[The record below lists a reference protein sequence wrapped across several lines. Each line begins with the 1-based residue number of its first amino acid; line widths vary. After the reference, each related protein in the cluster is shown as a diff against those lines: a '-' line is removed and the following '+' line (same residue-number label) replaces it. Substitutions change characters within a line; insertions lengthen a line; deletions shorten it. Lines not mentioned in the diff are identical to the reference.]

1 MAGLSETNGF
11 GKKRIMIVDHNEEEQ
26 AAVKKML
33 GEDYEVLVAETGVQA
48 LGYMQDK
55 EIPHLILLDLLIPE
69 THGMDALKTLKS
81 TPRLRQIPVIFLAN
95 MDDMNLRVEGL
106 GNGGDDFIQKPIHEE
121 LMKLKIRRQLYIAQ
135 LEQENQILQLKLQSL
150 RNRIDRVFDEVF

>member
-11 GKKRIMIVDHNEEEQ
+11 GKKRIMIVDHNEEVRKQ
-26 AAVKKML
+26 V
-33 GEDYEVLVAETGVQA
+33 Y
-48 LGYMQDK
+48 
-55 EIPHLILLDLLIPE
+55 
-69 THGMDALKTLKS
+69 
-81 TPRLRQIPVIFLAN
+81 RIFLAN
-95 MDDMNLRVEGL
+95 MDDMNLRVEEF

-135 LEQENQILQLKLQSL
+135 LEQENRILQLKLQSL

>member
-1 MAGLSETNGF
+1 MAGLNETNGL

-33 GEDYEVLVAETGVQA
+33 GEEYEVLVAETGVQA

-55 EIPHLILLDLLIPE
+55 EIPHLILRDLLIPE

>member
-1 MAGLSETNGF
+1 
-11 GKKRIMIVDHNEEEQ
+11 
-26 AAVKKML
+26 
-33 GEDYEVLVAETGVQA
+33 
-48 LGYMQDK
+48 
-55 EIPHLILLDLLIPE
+55 
-69 THGMDALKTLKS
+69 MDALKTLKS

-95 MDDMNLRVEGL
+95 MNLRVEEF

-135 LEQENQILQLKLQSL
+135 LEQENRILQLKLQSL

>member
-1 MAGLSETNGF
+1 MAGLNETNGL

>member
-1 MAGLSETNGF
+1 MAGLNETNGL

-33 GEDYEVLVAETGVQA
+33 GEEYEVLVAETGVQA

>member
-1 MAGLSETNGF
+1 MAGLNETNGL

-135 LEQENQILQLKLQSL
+135 LEQENRILQLKLQSL

>member
-1 MAGLSETNGF
+1 MAGLNETNGL

-95 MDDMNLRVEGL
+95 MDDMNLRVEGF
-106 GNGGDDFIQKPIHEE
+106 GNGRDDFIQKPIHEE